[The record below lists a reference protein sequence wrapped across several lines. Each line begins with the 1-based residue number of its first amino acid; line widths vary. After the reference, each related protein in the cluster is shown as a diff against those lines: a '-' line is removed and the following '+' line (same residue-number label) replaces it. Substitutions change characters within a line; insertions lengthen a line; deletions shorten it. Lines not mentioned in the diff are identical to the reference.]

1 MLNKKKPLI
10 SIIINCYNGE
20 RYLKNSIQSVLN
32 QSYNNWELIF
42 WDNKSTDSSKKI
54 ALSYKDKRV
63 KYFFSKK
70 FTGLYQ
76 ARNLAIRKAKG
87 EFICFL
93 DTDDWWVKNKLL
105 EQVKLIKKKNDI
117 SFIYSNFY
125 IYNQKKKIKLLR
137 SIKKL
142 PSGKI
147 TQHLLNNYQ
156 IGILTVMIKKKY
168 FNKKKFNKKYSIIG
182 DFDYFINLSIKNK
195 MYYHD
200 KPLAYY
206 RIHQKNFSNNHNIYI
221 NEWSRWLTDN
231 SRKFKKLGYS
241 LNQIYINMF
250 KLKVKKFLR
259 LGS

>member
-1 MLNKKKPLI
+1 
-10 SIIINCYNGE
+10 
-20 RYLKNSIQSVLN
+20 
-32 QSYNNWELIF
+32 
-42 WDNKSTDSSKKI
+42 
-54 ALSYKDKRV
+54 
-63 KYFFSKK
+63 
-70 FTGLYQ
+70 
-76 ARNLAIRKAKG
+76 
-87 EFICFL
+87 
-93 DTDDWWVKNKLL
+93 
-105 EQVKLIKKKNDI
+105 
-117 SFIYSNFY
+117 
-125 IYNQKKKIKLLR
+125 
-137 SIKKL
+137 
-142 PSGKI
+142 
-147 TQHLLNNYQ
+147 
-156 IGILTVMIKKKY
+156 MIKKKY

>member
-42 WDNKSTDSSKKI
+42 WDNKSTDGSKKI

-105 EQVKLIKKKNDI
+105 EQVKLIKKK
-117 SFIYSNFY
+117 
-125 IYNQKKKIKLLR
+125 
-137 SIKKL
+137 
-142 PSGKI
+142 
-147 TQHLLNNYQ
+147 
-156 IGILTVMIKKKY
+156 MI
-168 FNKKKFNKKYSIIG
+168 
-182 DFDYFINLSIKNK
+182 
-195 MYYHD
+195 
-200 KPLAYY
+200 
-206 RIHQKNFSNNHNIYI
+206 
-221 NEWSRWLTDN
+221 
-231 SRKFKKLGYS
+231 
-241 LNQIYINMF
+241 
-250 KLKVKKFLR
+250 
-259 LGS
+259 